1 MPSQGKTMAILVPR
15 LCHDLGGKKMLM
27 EFLSLA
33 KGKRVNEIKPRVA
46 SQFPTFSGLWSNG

>member
-1 MPSQGKTMAILVPR
+1 MP
-15 LCHDLGGKKMLM
+15 M